1 MLARIVLPTRCGAEL
16 TDIPG
21 PKLVD
26 AAHDQYDPASRSEGF
41 CMFSGAIV
49 AIVTPMLADGAV
61 DYGALDRLVD
71 FHLDN
76 GTNGIVAVG
85 TTGES
90 CTLSVAEHI
99 EVVRR
104 IVQRSAKRIPVI
116 AGTGANSTREAIEL
130 TQLAKDAGADACLL
144 VTPYYNRPTQE
155 GLYQHYR
162 KIAESVA
169 IPMMLYNVPSRTACD
184 IKPETVER
192 LAEFPNIVGLKEAP
206 SLERNR
212 ELLSRVAGR
221 IALFSGDDDLAC
233 ESVLAGFQGVVS
245 VTANVAPRQVRA
257 VIEAALAG
265 KKDEARKLD
274 AKLQRLHKA
283 MFLET
288 NPIPVK
294 WAAARMGLM
303 EEAIRL
309 PLVPL
314 SKQYH
319 GQVLEALQSAGIAF
333 A

>member
-1 MLARIVLPTRCGAEL
+1 
-16 TDIPG
+16 
-21 PKLVD
+21 
-26 AAHDQYDPASRSEGF
+26 
-41 CMFSGAIV
+41 MFSGSIV
-49 AIVTPMLADGAV
+49 ALVTPMQADGAV
-61 DYGALDRLVD
+61 DFDALDRLVD
-71 FHLDN
+71 FHVQS
-76 GTNGIVAVG
+76 GTNGVVAVG

-104 IVQRSAKRIPVI
+104 IVQRAAKRIPVI

-144 VTPYYNRPTQE
+144 VTPYYNKPTQE

-162 KIAESVA
+162 KLAQTIA
-169 IPMMLYNVPSRTACD
+169 IPMVLYNVPGRTACD

-192 LAEFPNIVGLKEAP
+192 LAEFSNIVGIKEAP

-212 ELLSRVAGR
+212 ELLARVGGR
-221 IALFSGDDDLAC
+221 MALFSGDDDLAC

-245 VTANVAPRQVRA
+245 VTANIAPRQVRA
-257 VIEAALAG
+257 VIDAALAG
-265 KKDEARKLD
+265 RRDEARRLD
-274 AKLQRLHKA
+274 AGLQQLHKA
-283 MFLET
+283 MFVET

-294 WAAARMGLM
+294 WAAARLGLIGDG
-303 EEAIRL
+303 IRL

-314 SKQYH
+314 ARQYH
-319 GQVLEALQSAGIAF
+319 GQVLEGLQSAGIGF